1 MKTWKEELDGRID
14 PELSKEIDAFETQIQ
29 LRCQGQ
35 MDEKVFAES
44 RLRRGVYGQ
53 RYDNGSRHDGIRRQT
68 LDYPS
73 GDVVKGPETLWDA
86 SGMQRIKIPFGGVTP
101 DQLDVLA
108 DLAEEYS
115 SGVAHITTR
124 QDFQLHFVHIED
136 TPSMMRRLASVGI
149 TTREACGNSVRN
161 VTACPLAGVCQG
173 EIFDVT
179 PYSRAMHKFLL
190 GHPDTQDFGRKF
202 KVAFSGCRGEACGLA
217 KMHDLGL
224 IAAVSVED
232 GVERRGF
239 ECYVGGGLGA
249 VPHQATLLDDF
260 LPVEELLPTAQAIA
274 RVFARLGEKEN
285 RSRARFKFLVAK
297 LGIDEFRRLLK
308 EERERMPQA
317 RDWFVYSENE
327 HEFARESR
335 ELVQLDMK
343 EALPGFKV
351 WHQANVSLQRQ
362 QGFGT
367 VTIALPLGDMSSSQL
382 RAIGKIARRYSQ
394 DQLRTT
400 VEQNILLRWVE
411 LTDLPEIYEELNK
424 IGLADP
430 VAGTIADVTACPGT
444 DTCKLGIASSRGLAA
459 EIRKRLSNKSLE
471 LDEAVTDLR
480 IKISG
485 CFNSCGQH
493 HIADLGF
500 YGTSRTV
507 SNRKVPHFQVVL
519 GGSWGDNAGA
529 YGMGIGSVPSRS
541 IPFVIER
548 ITGRYV
554 EDRINGEPFKDF
566 VGRIGKK
573 DLRGMIQDLTKVP
586 SYEEDPTFYSDWGD
600 PREFSMGDMGIG
612 ECAGEVVSLID
623 FDLAEAERIL
633 FEAQVSLDE
642 GDVAA
647 ASQGSLEAMIQA
659 AKGLVKTEF
668 LDVPNKTE
676 TIVSEFKER
685 FYDTKIFF
693 DRFAKGK
700 FANYLLRRHANPG
713 ESRIDGSRQLVE
725 EAQLFIEATHACYAK
740 IAESRIA
747 EPSIPISS
755 PRDKG
760 LVGAD
765 Q

>member
-1 MKTWKEELDGRID
+1 
-14 PELSKEIDAFETQIQ
+14 
-29 LRCQGQ
+29 
-35 MDEKVFAES
+35 
-44 RLRRGVYGQ
+44 
-53 RYDNGSRHDGIRRQT
+53 
-68 LDYPS
+68 
-73 GDVVKGPETLWDA
+73 
-86 SGMQRIKIPFGGVTP
+86 
-101 DQLDVLA
+101 
-108 DLAEEYS
+108 
-115 SGVAHITTR
+115 
-124 QDFQLHFVHIED
+124 
-136 TPSMMRRLASVGI
+136 
-149 TTREACGNSVRN
+149 
-161 VTACPLAGVCQG
+161 
-173 EIFDVT
+173 
-179 PYSRAMHKFLL
+179 
-190 GHPDTQDFGRKF
+190 
-202 KVAFSGCRGEACGLA
+202 
-217 KMHDLGL
+217 
-224 IAAVSVED
+224 
-232 GVERRGF
+232 
-239 ECYVGGGLGA
+239 
-249 VPHQATLLDDF
+249 
-260 LPVEELLPTAQAIA
+260 
-274 RVFARLGEKEN
+274 
-285 RSRARFKFLVAK
+285 LVAK

-308 EERERMPQA
+308 EERAQMPQA
-317 RDWFVYSENE
+317 RDWSIHSEDE
-327 HEFARESR
+327 REFSKESR
-335 ELVQLDMK
+335 ELVRLDLE

-351 WHQANVSLQRQ
+351 WYQANVSLQRQ

-367 VTIALPLGDMSSSQL
+367 VAIALPLGDISSSQL
-382 RAIGKIARRYSQ
+382 RAVGEIARRYSQ

-411 LTDLPEIYEELNK
+411 LTDLLEIYKELNK
-424 IGLADP
+424 IGLANP

-493 HIADLGF
+493 HVADLGF

-541 IPFVIER
+541 IPLVIER

-554 EDRINGEPFKDF
+554 EDRVSEEPFKDF

-586 SYEEDPTFYSDWGD
+586 TYEEDPKFYSDWGD

-623 FDLAEAERIL
+623 FDLAEAERLL

-642 GDVAA
+642 GNVVAA
-647 ASQGSLEAMIQA
+647 SKSSFEAMVQA

-668 LDVPNKTE
+668 LDVPNETG
-676 TIVSEFKER
+676 TIVREFKKR

-700 FANYLLRRHANPG
+700 FANYLLRRHTQPEEDHA
-713 ESRIDGSRQLVE
+713 DGSRQLVE
-725 EAQLFIEATHACYAK
+725 EAQLFIEAAHSCYAK
-740 IAESRIA
+740 IAESRMVD
-747 EPSIPISS
+747 SSVPISS
-755 PRDKG
+755 QRDKG
-760 LVGAD
+760 IVGAD